1 MNPEDLLIG
10 DDDGEG
16 VVSRVY
22 DFLGFQREAFVCPEC
37 SVACEPSHTYN
48 PSTASFDGGACPSWY
63 CDSCS
68 SHYVREVSDED
79 HGMDLYGRE

>member
-22 DFLGFQREAFVCPEC
+22 SFLGFQRESFVCPDC
-37 SVACEPSHTYN
+37 GVACEPSHTYN
-48 PSTASFDGGACPSWY
+48 ASTAAFDGGACPSWE
-63 CDSCS
+63 CLECS
-68 SHYVREVSDED
+68 THFIRGVSDES